1 MVVVLNQAKENE
13 VAGGSGANGQ
23 LWIPKAETERLSGW
37 SVNGEGLCRGGVTV
51 PIPAGKNEEFVRE
64 EAVNLAAFWRHMEK
78 PALASESGDVWVLGA
93 GAEDRAAALHSLQ
106 APDFTLPD
114 LDGKL
119 HSLSDFR
126 GKKVF
131 LVSWASW

>member
-1 MVVVLNQAKENE
+1 MVIVLNQAKEIE
-13 VAGGSGANGQ
+13 VPGGNGANGE
-23 LWIPKAETERLSGW
+23 LWIPKAESERVTGW
-37 SVNGEGLCRGGVTV
+37 TANGEGLYMGGVTV
-51 PIPAGKNEEFVRE
+51 PIPAGKDGDFVRE
-64 EAVNLAAFWRHMEK
+64 EAVNFAAFWRNMDK
-78 PALASESGDVWVLGA
+78 PAQGSDSGDVWVLGA
-93 GAEDRAAALHSLQ
+93 GAEERAAALHSLQ

-114 LDGKL
+114 LDGRL

>member
-1 MVVVLNQAKENE
+1 MVIVLNQAEERE
-13 VAGGSGANGQ
+13 VALGSGADGQ
-23 LWIPKAETERLSGW
+23 LWIPTAETERVSGW
-37 SVNGEGLCRGGVTV
+37 SWNGKSLCKGDVAV
-51 PIPAGKNEEFVRE
+51 PIPNGKDDDFVRE

-78 PALASESGDVWVLGA
+78 PILSSESADVWVLGA
-93 GAEDRAAALHSLQ
+93 GAAERTADLHSLQ

-131 LVSWASW
+131 LASWASW